1 MAFEK
6 TIAAPSGRVRLVV
19 ASSVM
24 LSFISFWRAAA
35 IVLNDLGS
43 SAFYAGGISEQLVGK
58 SAPWFIL
65 GVMLFSFAV
74 RAVYV
79 ESCSMFTRGG
89 VYRVVKEALGG
100 TFAKLSVSALMFDY
114 ILTGPISGV
123 SAGQYI
129 TGLLDELLVVAA
141 QHNWLP
147 AALMGAHG
155 HVPQLPMDFTSAGIA
170 VVATAYF
177 WWQNVKGIHESSDKA
192 LDVIKITNFM
202 VVILLLW
209 GFYTVFHVGAHL
221 PPLPRPSNLNFSPD
235 ALGFLRHISH
245 PSEYA
250 KMLGLFGILMAF
262 GHSVLAMSGEE
273 TLAQVNREIEHP
285 KLRNL
290 KRAAIV
296 IAIYSLLFT
305 GLATLLA
312 GMLIPD
318 AVRVPIYGNNLI
330 AGLAM
335 YMAGPQVLRIVF
347 RVFVVI
353 VGFLILS
360 GAVNT
365 SMIGSTGVLMRVAE
379 DGVLTDWFR
388 KPNRR
393 FGTSYRIVNLVA
405 ILQLFTI
412 VATRGN
418 VITLGEAYAFGVIW
432 SFTFNALAMLVL
444 RWKYKGVR
452 GWKVPPN
459 IRIGRTEIPIGLI
472 SVFMVLLST
481 AIVNLFTKSVATVS
495 GIAFAAAFFI
505 IFSISERQNQRRHAL
520 TDRQMREHFQLEHE
534 DTVGREALQIRPGCI
549 MVTMR
554 DASNPMALKWV
565 LARTDTDEQD
575 VVVLT
580 ARMVG
585 VGGPELLDASEQSF
599 SEHEQMLFTKAVSVA
614 ESFGKHINLLVVPA
628 GDVFAALV
636 QTANSLE
643 SASVV
648 SGVSSKMTAQEQAY
662 YVGQAWE
669 ALPEPKRQFTFN
681 VVMED
686 GSAQAYHIGPHAPH
700 LQPDDVQL
708 VHRLWLNFRRE
719 PELASLHHSDIV
731 TYALTRLAT
740 EYARDKQETIKGL
753 KRSTT
758 KDTATTRAFGKPNAP
773 REGANDYNVLA
784 PKPNA
789 DKTDIS
795 Y

>member
-1 MAFEK
+1 
-6 TIAAPSGRVRLVV
+6 
-19 ASSVM
+19 M

-43 SAFYAGGISEQLVGK
+43 SAFYAGGIAEQLIGK

-100 TFAKLSVSALMFDY
+100 TFAKISVSALMFDY

-129 TGLLDELLVVAA
+129 TGLLNQLMEVGLT
-141 QHNWLP
+141 HGWLP
-147 AALMGAHG
+147 GFLLDAH
-155 HVPQLPMDFTSAGIA
+155 HQAIQLPVDGTSAAFAA
-170 VVATAYF
+170 VVTVYY
-177 WWQNVKGIHESSDKA
+177 WWQNIKGIHESSDKA
-192 LDVIKITNFM
+192 LEVMKITTVM

-209 GFYTVFHVGAHL
+209 GFYSVFHFGAHL
-221 PPLPRPSNLNFSPD
+221 PPLPRPSALTFAPE
-235 ALGFLRHISH
+235 ALGFLKHISH

-250 KMLGLFGILMAF
+250 RVLGLFGILMAF

-285 KLRNL
+285 KLKNL

-318 AVRVPIYGNNLI
+318 AVRVPVYKDNLI

-335 YMAGPQVLRIVF
+335 YMAGPQFLKIIFRI
-347 RVFVVI
+347 FVVV

-365 SMIGSTGVLMRVAE
+365 SIIGSTGVLMRVAE

-393 FGTSYRIVNLVA
+393 FGTSYRIINLVA
-405 ILQLFTI
+405 ALQLFTI
-412 VATRGN
+412 IVSRGN
-418 VITLGEAYAFGVIW
+418 VIMLGEAYAFGVIW

-444 RWKYKGVR
+444 RWKYKGTR
-452 GWKVPPN
+452 GWKVPIN
-459 IRIGRTEIPIGLI
+459 VRIGRTEIPIGLI

-481 AIVNLFTKSVATVS
+481 AVVNLFTKSVATIS
-495 GIAFAAAFFI
+495 GVAFTIVFFT
-505 IFSISERQNQRRHAL
+505 IFAISERQNRRRHAL

-534 DTVGREALQIRPGCI
+534 DTIGREVLQIRPGSL

-554 DASNPMALKWV
+554 DASNPFALKWA
-565 LARTDTDEQD
+565 LSRTDTDEQD

-585 VGGPELLDASEQSF
+585 AGGPELLDASEQSF

-614 ESFGKHINLLVVPA
+614 ESFGKHVNLLVVPA
-628 GDVFAALV
+628 GDIFAALV

-643 SASVV
+643 AASVV
-648 SGVSSKMTAQEQAY
+648 SGISSKLTPQEQAY

-708 VHRLWLNFRRE
+708 VHRLWLNFRRD
-719 PELASLHHSDIV
+719 PDLASLHHSDIV
-731 TYALTRLAT
+731 TYALTRLAS
-740 EYARDKQETIKGL
+740 EYARDKQETLKGL
-753 KRSTT
+753 KRSTS
-758 KDTATTRAFGKPNAP
+758 KDSSPTRSFAKPGATRD
-773 REGANDYNVLA
+773 GANDYNILA

-795 Y
+795 F

>member
-6 TIAAPSGRVRLVV
+6 TVAAPSGRVRLVV

-58 SAPWFIL
+58 SAPWFII

-129 TGLLDELLVVAA
+129 TGLLDELLVVFA

-147 AALMGAHG
+147 AALVAHG
-155 HVPQLPMDFTSAGIA
+155 HVPQLPMDFTAAAFA
-170 VVATAYF
+170 VFVTLYY
-177 WWQNVKGIHESSDKA
+177 WWQNIKGIHESSNKA
-192 LDVIKITNFM
+192 LEVMKITTVM

-221 PPLPRPSNLNFSPD
+221 PPFPSPSTLSFTPD
-235 ALGFLRHISH
+235 ALGFLKHTH
-245 PSEYA
+245 YTE
-250 KMLGLFGILMAF
+250 MLGLFGILMAF

-285 KLRNL
+285 KLKNL

-318 AVRVPIYGNNLI
+318 AVRIPVYRDNLI

-335 YMAGPQVLRIVF
+335 YMAGPQVLRIIF

-365 SMIGSTGVLMRVAE
+365 SIIGSTGVLMRVAE

-393 FGTSYRIVNLVA
+393 FGTSYRIINLVA

-444 RWKYKGVR
+444 RWKYKGAR

-459 IRIGRTEIPIGLI
+459 IRIGKTEIPIGLI

-481 AIVNLFTKSVATVS
+481 AVVNLFTKSVATVS
-495 GIAFAAAFFI
+495 GIAFAGAFFV
-505 IFSISERQNQRRHAL
+505 IFSFSERQNKRRHAL

-534 DTVGREALQIRPGCI
+534 DTVGREQLQIRPGCI

-554 DASNPMALKWV
+554 DAANPLALKWV

-585 VGGPELLDASEQSF
+585 AGGPELLDASEQSF

-643 SASVV
+643 AASVV
-648 SGVSSKMTAQEQAY
+648 SGISSKMTPQEQAY

-708 VHRLWLNFRRE
+708 VHRLWLNFRRD

-731 TYALTRLAT
+731 TYALTRLAS
-740 EYARDKQETIKGL
+740 EFARDKLETVKGL
-753 KRSTT
+753 KRSAS
-758 KDTATTRAFGKPNAP
+758 KGAAPTRAFGKPNAA

-795 Y
+795 F

>member
-1 MAFEK
+1 M
-6 TIAAPSGRVRLVV
+6 
-19 ASSVM
+19 
-24 LSFISFWRAAA
+24 
-35 IVLNDLGS
+35 
-43 SAFYAGGISEQLVGK
+43 
-58 SAPWFIL
+58 
-65 GVMLFSFAV
+65 
-74 RAVYV
+74 
-79 ESCSMFTRGG
+79 
-89 VYRVVKEALGG
+89 
-100 TFAKLSVSALMFDY
+100 
-114 ILTGPISGV
+114 
-123 SAGQYI
+123 
-129 TGLLDELLVVAA
+129 
-141 QHNWLP
+141 
-147 AALMGAHG
+147 
-155 HVPQLPMDFTSAGIA
+155 
-170 VVATAYF
+170 
-177 WWQNVKGIHESSDKA
+177 
-192 LDVIKITNFM
+192 KITTVM

-209 GFYTVFHVGAHL
+209 GAYTVFHVGAHL
-221 PPLPRPSNLNFSPD
+221 PPLPRPSALTFSPD
-235 ALGFLRHISH
+235 AFGFLKHTRYT
-245 PSEYA
+245 E
-250 KMLGLFGILMAF
+250 MLGLFGILMAF

-318 AVRVPIYGNNLI
+318 VVRVPVYGNNLI

-393 FGTSYRIVNLVA
+393 FGTSYRIINLVA

-412 VATRGN
+412 VVTRGN

-444 RWKYKGVR
+444 RWKYKGER

-459 IRIGRTEIPIGLI
+459 LRIGGREIPLGLI

-481 AIVNLFTKSVATVS
+481 ALVNLFTKSVATVS
-495 GIAFAAAFFI
+495 GVAFAATFFV
-505 IFSISERQNQRRHAL
+505 IFSISERQNQKRHAL

-534 DTVGREALQIRPGCI
+534 DTVGREQLQIKPGCL

-554 DASNPMALKWV
+554 DAANPLALKWA

-585 VGGPELLDASEQSF
+585 AGGPELLDASEQSF

-643 SASVV
+643 ATSVV
-648 SGVSSKMTAQEQAY
+648 SGVSSKLTSQEQAY

-669 ALPEPKRQFTFN
+669 ALPEPKRQFTFY
-681 VVMED
+681 VVMDD

-708 VHRLWLNFRRE
+708 VHRLWLNFRRD

-731 TYALTRLAT
+731 TYALTRLAS
-740 EYARDKQETIKGL
+740 EYARDKQETLKGL
-753 KRSTT
+753 KRSTS
-758 KDTATTRAFGKPNAP
+758 KDAIPTRAFGKPHAA

-795 Y
+795 F

>member
-1 MAFEK
+1 
-6 TIAAPSGRVRLVV
+6 
-19 ASSVM
+19 
-24 LSFISFWRAAA
+24 
-35 IVLNDLGS
+35 
-43 SAFYAGGISEQLVGK
+43 
-58 SAPWFIL
+58 
-65 GVMLFSFAV
+65 MLFSFAV

-129 TGLLDELLVVAA
+129 TGLLNELIAVG
-141 QHNWLP
+141 
-147 AALMGAHG
+147 GAHG
-155 HVPQLPMDFTSAGIA
+155 WLPGFLLDGGHHPIQLAMDGTSAVFA
-170 VVATAYF
+170 VVVTLYF
-177 WWQNVKGIHESSDKA
+177 WWQNIKGIHESSDKA
-192 LDVIKITNFM
+192 LEVMKITTVM
-202 VVILLLW
+202 VVILLGW
-209 GFYTVFHVGAHL
+209 GFYTAFHVGAHL
-221 PPLPRPSNLNFSPD
+221 PPLPRPSTLQFSPE
-235 ALGFLRHISH
+235 ALGFLRNIAQ
-245 PSEYA
+245 PGEYA
-250 KMLGLFGILMAF
+250 RVLGLFGIVMAF

-318 AVRVPIYGNNLI
+318 AVRVPVYKDNLI

-335 YMAGPQVLRIVF
+335 YMAGPQALRIAF
-347 RVFVVI
+347 RVFVVV

-388 KPNRR
+388 KPNHR
-393 FGTSYRIVNLVA
+393 FGTPHRIVNLVA
-405 ILQLFTI
+405 ILQLATI
-412 VATRGN
+412 LITRGN

-444 RWKYKGVR
+444 RWKYKGER

-459 IRIGRTEIPIGLI
+459 LRIGKTEIPVGLM
-472 SVFMVLLST
+472 SVFAVLLST

-495 GIAFAAAFFI
+495 GIAFTVVFFT
-505 IFSISERQNQRRHAL
+505 IFAISERQNRRRHAL

-534 DTVGREALQIRPGCI
+534 ETIGREALRIRPGCMI
-549 MVTMR
+549 VTMR
-554 DASNPMALKWV
+554 DAANPLALKWA
-565 LARTDTDEQD
+565 LSRTDTEEQD

-580 ARMVG
+580 ARMMG
-585 VGGPELLDASEQSF
+585 AGGPELLDSSDQSF

-614 ESFGKHINLLVVPA
+614 ESFGKHVNLLVVPA

-636 QTANSLE
+636 QTANALE
-643 SASVV
+643 AAAVV
-648 SGVSSKMTAQEQAY
+648 SGISSKMTAQEQAY

-669 ALPEPKRQFTFN
+669 SLPEPKRQFTFY

-708 VHRLWLNFRRE
+708 VHRLWLNFRRD
-719 PELASLHHSDIV
+719 PDLNSLHHSDIV
-731 TYALTRLAT
+731 TYALTRLAS
-740 EYARDKQETIKGL
+740 EYARDKQETVKGL
-753 KRSTT
+753 KRSVSREAQPQ
-758 KDTATTRAFGKPNAP
+758 KPFQGTRL
-773 REGANDYNVLA
+773 GASDYSVLA
-784 PKPNA
+784 PRPNA
-789 DKTDIS
+789 DKSDIS
-795 Y
+795 F

>member
-6 TIAAPSGRVRLVV
+6 PVFAPSNRVRLVV

-24 LSFISFWRAAA
+24 LTFISFWRAAA

-129 TGLLDELLVVAA
+129 TGLLDELLVIAG

-147 AALMGAHG
+147 AAMMGAH
-155 HVPQLPMDFTSAGIA
+155 HQVPQLPMNL
-170 VVATAYF
+170 TAAFLAAIVTLYY
-177 WWQNVKGIHESSDKA
+177 WWQNIKGIEESSDKA
-192 LDVIKITNFM
+192 LQVMKITTVM
-202 VVILLLW
+202 VVILLAW
-209 GFYTVFHVGAHL
+209 GIFSAVHVGAHL
-221 PPLPRPSNLNFSPD
+221 PPFPRPSTLHFSPD
-235 ALGFLRHISH
+235 ALGFLKHSH
-245 PSEYA
+245 YTE
-250 KMLGLFGILMAF
+250 MLGLFGILMAF

-285 KLRNL
+285 KLPNL

-318 AVRVPIYGNNLI
+318 AVRVPVYSDNLI

-335 YMAGPQVLRIVF
+335 YMVGPHFLRLAF
-347 RVFVVI
+347 RIFVVI

-360 GAVNT
+360 GAINT
-365 SMIGSTGVLMRVAE
+365 SIIGSAGVLMRVAE

-393 FGTSYRIVNLVA
+393 FGTSYRIINLVA

-412 VATRGN
+412 LVTRGN

-444 RWKYKGVR
+444 RWKYKGER

-459 IRIGRTEIPIGLI
+459 IRIGKTEIPIGLI
-472 SVFMVLLST
+472 SVFMVLFST
-481 AIVNLFTKSVATVS
+481 AVVNLFTKSVATIS
-495 GIAFAAAFFI
+495 GVAFAAVFFI
-505 IFSISERQNQRRHAL
+505 IFSISEKQNQRRRGL
-520 TDRQMREHFQLEHE
+520 TNSQMREHFQLEHE
-534 DTVGREALQIRPGCI
+534 DTIGREALQIRPGCI
-549 MVTMR
+549 MVTVR
-554 DASNPMALKWV
+554 DAANPFALKWA
-565 LARTDTDEQD
+565 LARTDADEQD
-575 VVVLT
+575 IVVLT

-585 VGGPELLDASEQSF
+585 AGGPEYLDASEQLF

-628 GDVFAALV
+628 GDIFAALV
-636 QTANSLE
+636 QTANALE
-643 SASVV
+643 AAMVV
-648 SGVSSKMTAQEQAY
+648 SGVSSKLTAQEQAY

-669 ALPEPKRQFTFN
+669 ALGEPKRQFEFF
-681 VVMED
+681 VIMPD
-686 GSAQAYHIGPHAPH
+686 GTAQTYHIGPHAPA

-708 VHRLWLNFRRE
+708 VHRLWLTFRRD
-719 PELASLHHSDIV
+719 PEMAKLHHSDIV
-731 TYALTRLAT
+731 TYALTRLASD
-740 EYARDKQETIKGL
+740 YARDKQDTLKGL
-753 KRSTT
+753 RRSVQDA
-758 KDTATTRAFGKPNAP
+758 KDPKAAFAP
-773 REGANDYNVLA
+773 RYGRPSGPPNDYDILA
-784 PKPNA
+784 PKPGANK
-789 DKTDIS
+789 DRPS
-795 Y
+795 

>member
-6 TIAAPSGRVRLVV
+6 TVAAPSGRVRLVV

-147 AALMGAHG
+147 AALIGPHH
-155 HVPQLPMDFTSAGIA
+155 HVPQLPMDFTAAGFA
-170 VVATAYF
+170 VIVTFYY

-192 LDVIKITNFM
+192 LEVMKITTIM

-209 GFYTVFHVGAHL
+209 GFYTAFHVGAHL
-221 PPLPRPSNLNFSPD
+221 PPLPRPSTLTFSTD
-235 ALGFLRHISH
+235 ALGFLKHTRYT
-245 PSEYA
+245 E
-250 KMLGLFGILMAF
+250 MLGLFGILMAF

-318 AVRVPIYGNNLI
+318 AVRIPVYRDNLI

-335 YMAGPQVLRIVF
+335 YMAGPQMLRIVF

-365 SMIGSTGVLMRVAE
+365 SIIGSTGVLMRVAE

-405 ILQLFTI
+405 VLQLFTI
-412 VATRGN
+412 VVTRGN

-444 RWKYKGVR
+444 RWKYKGER

-459 IRIGRTEIPIGLI
+459 IRIGHREIPLGLI

-495 GIAFAAAFFI
+495 GIAFAAVFFI
-505 IFSISERQNQRRHAL
+505 IFSLSERQNQRRHAL

-534 DTVGREALQIRPGCI
+534 DTVGREALQIRSGCI

-554 DASNPMALKWV
+554 DAANPMALKWV

-585 VGGPELLDASEQSF
+585 AGGPELLDASEQSF

-643 SASVV
+643 AASVV
-648 SGVSSKMTAQEQAY
+648 SGMSSKLTPQEQAY

-681 VVMED
+681 VVMDD

-708 VHRLWLNFRRE
+708 VHRLWLNFRRD
-719 PELASLHHSDIV
+719 PDLASLHHSDIV
-731 TYALTRLAT
+731 TYALTRLAS
-740 EYARDKQETIKGL
+740 EYARDKQETLKGL
-753 KRSTT
+753 KRSST
-758 KDTATTRAFGKPNAP
+758 KDAAPTRAFGNPRAA

-795 Y
+795 F